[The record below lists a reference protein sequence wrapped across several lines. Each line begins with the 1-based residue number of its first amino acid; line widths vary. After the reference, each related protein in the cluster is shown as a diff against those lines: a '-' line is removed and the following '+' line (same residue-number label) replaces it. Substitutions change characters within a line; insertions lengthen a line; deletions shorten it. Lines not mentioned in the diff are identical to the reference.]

1 MSEALA
7 KVKKELGPDAVILH
21 TRTVNRGGVL
31 GVGARPFVEITATA
45 DGRAATLRRPSTDV
59 SKVETNDA
67 IAEDAGLTR
76 SVAMAQAAVKA
87 YKGAGNGNSTA
98 ATKPPATQRN
108 SLAGAAPA
116 AAARQVIPIDRLQLR
131 KESAL
136 PPMTG
141 AAPKPIAPVGA
152 SADVIDTASFDL
164 PMPPE
169 VKTDIAIDVDTDIRS
184 EIEEIRQ
191 MVRNLVDRSD
201 RSAFPDAPESLTS
214 FYSHLIS
221 QEVEEQL
228 ARELLHRAARNLGVR
243 RDVRVADELVRME
256 LRRLVGDM
264 LPSASPLKLAR
275 PGRPTIVALVGP
287 TGVGKTTTIAKLAAN
302 MKLRERKS
310 VGMITIDSYRIAA
323 VEQLRTYAQ
332 ILKVPLISVLSPGD
346 LRSAIDRMSNMDLIL
361 IDTAGRSPKDDSRIA
376 ELHDFMRMARPDQV
390 HLVLSSTSR
399 DRTTREAIERFRPL
413 GVTQLIF
420 TKVDEAVGLGVILNT
435 LKRVNMQVSYLTNGQ
450 AVPDDIE
457 IASTSRLA
465 KLILGFDDPNDLMQR
480 SRNERQEAAV

>member
-7 KVKKELGPDAVILH
+7 KVKKELGPNAVILH
-21 TRTVNRGGVL
+21 TRTLRRGGVL
-31 GVGARPFVEITATA
+31 GVGARPVVEITATA
-45 DGRAATLRRPSTDV
+45 DARAAAARRPAAKSDNIELRTPQPDDSTL
-59 SKVETNDA
+59 S
-67 IAEDAGLTR
+67 R

-87 YKGAGNGNSTA
+87 YNAGDGNGSA
-98 ATKPPATQRN
+98 APKA
-108 SLAGAAPA
+108 AAPA
-116 AAARQVIPIDRLQLR
+116 SASKPAPATSGVSRERAPADRLQYR
-131 KESAL
+131 KATAPAPAKRVAPARAES
-136 PPMTG
+136 PSRNDDMID
-141 AAPKPIAPVGA
+141 AA
-152 SADVIDTASFDL
+152 DFDL

-169 VKTDIAIDVDTDIRS
+169 VKTNVAIEVDTDLRS

-191 MVRNLVDRSD
+191 MVKNLVDRSD

-243 RDVRVADELVRME
+243 RHVRVADELVRME
-256 LRRLVGDM
+256 LRKLVGEM
-264 LPSASPLKLAR
+264 LPTASPLKLATS
-275 PGRPTIVALVGP
+275 GRPTIVALVGP

-332 ILKVPLISVLSPGD
+332 ILKVPLISVLSPSD
-346 LRSAIDRMSNMDLIL
+346 LRNAVDRMSNMDLIL
-361 IDTAGRSPKDDSRIA
+361 IDTAGRSPKDDPRIA
-376 ELHDFMRMARPDQV
+376 ELHEFLRAARPDQV

-465 KLILGFDDPNDLMQR
+465 KLILGFDDPNNLMQR
-480 SRNERQEAAV
+480 SRSESMEVAI